1 MFLDLKIFLYC
12 SAFLLILGKIL
23 MCCVFR
29 IDSRY
34 ICIGDIV
41 LMTLIRF
48 KIYDIMFSG
57 LIIILLIIV
66 QYYNIF
72 RSNSRVLC
80 NIIPLTAT
88 IPYTYKLYNILIPL
102 NKSLDNRC
110 SINNKQNQFPKL

>member
-1 MFLDLKIFLYC
+1 
-12 SAFLLILGKIL
+12 
-23 MCCVFR
+23 
-29 IDSRY
+29 
-34 ICIGDIV
+34 
-41 LMTLIRF
+41 MTLIRF

-88 IPYTYKLYNILIPL
+88 IPYTYELYNILIPL